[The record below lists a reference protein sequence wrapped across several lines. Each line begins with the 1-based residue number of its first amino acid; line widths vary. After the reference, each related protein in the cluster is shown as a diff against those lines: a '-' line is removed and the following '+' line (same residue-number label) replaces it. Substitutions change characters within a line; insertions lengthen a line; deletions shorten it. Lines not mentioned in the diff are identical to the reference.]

1 VASALTEGNYVASKI
16 SVPDLIP
23 DFIFE
28 ETPNCASVDPE
39 LFFPQESEPYPGKII
54 SKYID
59 IAAAK
64 RVCSDCPLKL
74 QCLEYGLKNA
84 EIGIWGGLTES
95 QRESLRKANKI
106 RLTRKHATPI
116 TW

>member
-1 VASALTEGNYVASKI
+1 MASKI
-16 SVPDLIP
+16 SVPVIIP

-28 ETPNCASVDPE
+28 EIPNCSSVDPE
-39 LFFPQESEPYPGKII
+39 LFFPQESEPYPGKIV
-54 SKYID
+54 SKYTD

-64 RVCSDCPLKL
+64 RICADCPIKL

-95 QRESLRKANKI
+95 QRESLRRANKLNQP
-106 RLTRKHATPI
+106 RGR
-116 TW
+116 